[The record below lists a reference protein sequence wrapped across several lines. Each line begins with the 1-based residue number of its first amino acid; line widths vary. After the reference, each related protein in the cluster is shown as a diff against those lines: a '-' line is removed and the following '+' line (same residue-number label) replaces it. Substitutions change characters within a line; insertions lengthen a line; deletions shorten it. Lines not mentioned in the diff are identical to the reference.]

1 MADSA
6 SIPTYPDLKAKVAV
20 VTGGSKGVGA
30 VTCRMLGRQGTK
42 VAINGRD
49 LPAIDRLVE
58 DINADGGFA
67 IGVPA
72 DCRDF
77 RAIEAMRER
86 VEAELGPADILIAFA
101 GGFGSFTPVHL
112 IDEAEWRSVVDS
124 NLTTTFLTIKS
135 FLPGMIERGKGAIVT
150 MASNVAR
157 TMDITLTAPYA
168 AAKAG
173 VIVLSRHVAK
183 EAGPAGVRVNCIAPA
198 TLLSERVHRI
208 MPEARRKEV
217 AELTPLRR
225 LGEPEDAAL
234 ATLFLVSDSSAYLTG
249 VTLDVAGGR
258 VMM

>member
-1 MADSA
+1 
-6 SIPTYPDLKAKVAV
+6 
-20 VTGGSKGVGA
+20 
-30 VTCRMLGRQGTK
+30 
-42 VAINGRD
+42 
-49 LPAIDRLVE
+49 
-58 DINADGGFA
+58 
-67 IGVPA
+67 
-72 DCRDF
+72 
-77 RAIEAMRER
+77 
-86 VEAELGPADILIAFA
+86 
-101 GGFGSFTPVHL
+101 
-112 IDEAEWRSVVDS
+112 
-124 NLTTTFLTIKS
+124 
-135 FLPGMIERGKGAIVT
+135 
-150 MASNVAR
+150 
-157 TMDITLTAPYA
+157 